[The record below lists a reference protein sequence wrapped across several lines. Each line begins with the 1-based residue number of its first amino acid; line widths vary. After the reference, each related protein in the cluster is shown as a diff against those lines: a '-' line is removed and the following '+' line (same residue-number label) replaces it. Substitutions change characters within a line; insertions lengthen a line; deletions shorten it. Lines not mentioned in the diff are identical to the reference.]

1 VAQTRPDK
9 SLVDADLD
17 DRLMTG
23 LQTGDVSRLALLFER
38 HHKALFNFFLRLTGE
53 RQASEDLVQ
62 DVFLRILKYHATYR
76 PGTQFRAWMYQ
87 LARHAFLDRRKPSA
101 SAEVPLEA
109 LSAEPASPMAGPAE
123 RLQQEQQ
130 SALLRRALARLPEDK
145 REVLVLSRFHGLN
158 YEQVGA
164 LLGCEVG
171 AVKLRV
177 YRAVRALRTIL
188 LDLSGESTSCRANS

>member
-1 VAQTRPDK
+1 
-9 SLVDADLD
+9 
-17 DRLMTG
+17 MTA

-38 HHKALFNFFLRLTGE
+38 HHRALFNFFLRLTSE

-62 DVFLRILKYHATYR
+62 DVFLRILKYHGTYR

-87 LARHAFLDRRKPSA
+87 LARHAYLDRRKPV
-101 SAEVPLEA
+101 SAEVSLDALPADPPSLAPAASDTLEQDQQAA
-109 LSAEPASPMAGPAE
+109 LV
-123 RLQQEQQ
+123 
-130 SALLRRALARLPEDK
+130 RRALARLPEDK

-171 AVKLRV
+171 AVKVRV

-188 LDLSGESTSCRANS
+188 LDLSGESSSCRANS

>member
-1 VAQTRPDK
+1 
-9 SLVDADLD
+9 
-17 DRLMTG
+17 MTG
-23 LQTGDVSRLALLFER
+23 LQAGDVSRLALLFER
-38 HHKALFNFFLRLTGE
+38 HHRALFNFFLRLTGE

-62 DVFLRILKYHATYR
+62 DVFLRILKYHATYK

-87 LARHAFLDRRKPSA
+87 LARHAYLDRRKPIPA
-101 SAEVPLEA
+101 SAEVPLDA
-109 LSAEPASPMAGPAE
+109 LPVDPPSPAPAPSE
-123 RLQQEQQ
+123 LLQKDQQ
-130 SALLRRALARLPEDK
+130 AALVRRALARLPEDK

-171 AVKLRV
+171 AVKVRV

-188 LDLSGESTSCRANS
+188 LEISGESSCRANS